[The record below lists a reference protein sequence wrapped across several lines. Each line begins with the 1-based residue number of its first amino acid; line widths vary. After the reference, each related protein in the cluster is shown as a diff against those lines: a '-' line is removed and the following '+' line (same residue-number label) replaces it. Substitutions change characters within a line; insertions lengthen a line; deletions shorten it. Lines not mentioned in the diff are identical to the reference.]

1 MQWAA
6 SVVMYLK
13 FTDTGAAVFNDAVH
27 KSVENLLRERLCQEK
42 RR

>member
-13 FTDTGAAVFNDAVH
+13 FTDTGAAVFNGAVD
-27 KSVENLLRERLCQEK
+27 KSVENLLRERLWQGK
-42 RR
+42 GR